1 MSQYNLKISD
11 VYDLL
16 IGGGYKLFIDAVAP
30 ASSIAAAKRWDGSE
44 WKLIYDV
51 SVFNGTTYKP
61 FNRIM
66 YYNGSG
72 WVNASLK

>member
-11 VYDLL
+11 VYALL
-16 IGGGYKLFIDAVAP
+16 IGGGHKLFIDAVAP
-30 ASSIAAAKRWDGSE
+30 ASSIVAAKRWNGSE

-51 SVFNGTTYKP
+51 TVGTKK

-66 YYNGSG
+66 YFDGTS

>member
-1 MSQYNLKISD
+1 MSQYNLKVSD
-11 VYDLL
+11 LYDLL
-16 IGGGYKLFIDAVAP
+16 IGGAYKLLINADAP
-30 ASSIAAAKRWDGSE
+30 PTNITAAKRWDGSS

-51 SVFNGTTYKP
+51 TVGTKK